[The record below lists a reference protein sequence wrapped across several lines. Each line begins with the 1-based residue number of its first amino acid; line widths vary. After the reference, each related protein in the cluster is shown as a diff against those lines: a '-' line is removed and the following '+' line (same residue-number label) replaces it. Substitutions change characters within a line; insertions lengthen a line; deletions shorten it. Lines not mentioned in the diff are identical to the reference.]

1 MKISE
6 NTMNIFKN
14 FALINPS
21 IAIKPGNVIQTISPQ
36 RTIFATAV
44 VEEEFP
50 SKFAIYELNK
60 FTGAVGLFN
69 NPDFEFYDEYVKI
82 NEGKHSIRYIFAD
95 ESMIVTPPEKKIKM
109 PSIDVEFDL
118 TTADL
123 SKLLKAISVLHL
135 PEMSIV
141 GDDGTIYIKAI
152 NNKNPSNDSFS
163 IAVGVTNK
171 KFNLIIK
178 AEHLKLMQRDYKV
191 SLSSKGITEF
201 NHNDK
206 LSYWI
211 ATEANSKFE

>member
-1 MKISE
+1 MKISD

-21 IAIKPGNVIQTISPQ
+21 IAVKPGNVLQTISPQ
-36 RTIFATAV
+36 RTIFATAE

-69 NPDFEFYDEYVKI
+69 EPNFEFFDNYLKI
-82 NEGKHSIRYIFAD
+82 SEGKNSIRYVFAD
-95 ESMIVTPPEKKIKM
+95 ENMIVTPPEKKIKM
-109 PSIDVEFDL
+109 PSNDVEFDL
-118 TTADL
+118 TSNDL

-163 IAVGVTNK
+163 IAVGVTTK
-171 KFNLIIK
+171 TFNLIIK
-178 AEHLKLMQRDYKV
+178 AEHLKLMPRDYKV
-191 SLSSKGITEF
+191 ILSSGGITQF
-201 NHNDK
+201 NSNDK

-211 ATEANSKFE
+211 ATEANSKFS